1 MLTKLFRFFHHPAQ
15 RGVWLGMACAVAVW
29 GISHLSL
36 FAALEDWML
45 DACFI
50 LRGSRASSAH
60 VVIVALDDDSLRE
73 LGKPYA
79 YMSPELAEVV
89 LHLKKQGAS
98 AIGIDV
104 MVPDDMKELPNIS
117 MPGGR
122 GDAAPLGKAL
132 ELADNVVLPQW
143 HLKGEWLRPIPQW
156 RTRDNDPFAGKGA
169 DLGFINFT
177 EDSDHFVRRQQ
188 LLAQEDN
195 EEAVQFALA
204 LHARARGLPIDSIK
218 WDENGNPI
226 VGEERIPL
234 EEGRFLRIN
243 YVGPSGSFP
252 VIPFH
257 EVLADARARR
267 PSREGAG
274 GLRGAVVLI
283 GMTARGGQDYQ
294 ATPYANNSARWLP
307 GRTSGLT
314 GGTEIQ
320 GHIYATLHDRAFIR
334 PFWWPVTLLSLM
346 LVGAMLGWFFAR
358 LSLAGGFVLAL
369 GHHFAWKGVALAAFT
384 YLSWRVPMVAML
396 VLGFVLYAVTFAWR
410 WRQLRRM
417 LGVVKSEAITL
428 ALEADPRRLDPGG
441 EERELTVMF
450 SDVRGFSTF
459 SEAHKPHEVV
469 ALLNAYFTAIV
480 PVIEQ
485 NGGTINQYMGDG
497 IMVLFG
503 APASCDD
510 HALRSVRAAVA
521 MVRKVH
527 ELAEQWAKLGYPG
540 MRIGVGI
547 NTGKA
552 VVGAVGSA
560 RRLDYT
566 AIGDT
571 TNAAARIEAENKQQ
585 GTEILIS
592 AATRAALP
600 DEEAKRLG
608 CEEQG
613 RSVKVK
619 GKAEEVIIYAVVM
632 AEAGCLGTALPDD
645 GRPDVVSAAPSS

>member
-1 MLTKLFRFFHHPAQ
+1 MLTKIFRFLQHPAL
-15 RGVWLGMACAVAVW
+15 RGVWLGLACAVAVW
-29 GISHLSL
+29 AISHLSL
-36 FAALEDWML
+36 LAALEDWML

-50 LRGSRASSAH
+50 LRGTRSTSAR
-60 VVIVALDDDSLRE
+60 VVIVAIDDDSLRE

-79 YMSPELAEVV
+79 YMSPELAEVFV
-89 LHLKKQGAS
+89 HLHKQGVA
-98 AIGIDV
+98 AIGLDV
-104 MVPDDMKELPNIS
+104 MVPEDMTELPDIS
-117 MPGGR
+117 QPGGR
-122 GDAAPLGKAL
+122 GDAAPMGKAL

-143 HLKGEWLRPIPQW
+143 RLQGEWLRPIPQW
-156 RTRDNDPFAGKGA
+156 RTRHNDPFAGKGA
-169 DLGFINFT
+169 DLGFINLT
-177 EDSDHFVRRQQ
+177 EDNDHFVRRQQ
-188 LLAQEDN
+188 LLAREGD
-195 EEAVQFALA
+195 EAAVQFALA
-204 LHARARGLPIDSIK
+204 LYARARGLSIDSIQ
-218 WDENGNPI
+218 WEADGTPVVAEQP
-226 VGEERIPL
+226 VPL
-234 EEGRFLRIN
+234 EQGQFLCIN

-257 EVLADARARR
+257 KVLADARAGRVS
-267 PSREGAG
+267 PDVAG

-283 GMTARGGQDYQ
+283 GMTARGGQDYH

-307 GRTSGLT
+307 GRASGLT

-334 PFWWPVTLLSLM
+334 TPWWLTPLPSLLIF
-346 LVGAMLGWFFAR
+346 GALLGRAFAR
-358 LSLAGGFVLAL
+358 MSLGGGFLVAL
-369 GHHFAWKGVALAAFT
+369 GHHFAWKGVALAAFA
-384 YLSWRVPMVAML
+384 YLNWRVPMVAML
-396 VLGFVLYAVTFAWR
+396 LLGFVLYAVTFAWR

-450 SDVRGFSTF
+450 SDVRGFTTF
-459 SEAHKPHEVV
+459 SESHTPHEVV

-480 PVIEQ
+480 PVIEAH
-485 NGGTINQYMGDG
+485 GGTINQYMGDG

-510 HALRSVRAAVA
+510 HALRAVKAARA

-527 ELAEQWAKLGYPG
+527 ELAEQWAKLGFTG

-552 VVGAVGSA
+552 VVGAIGSA

-571 TNAAARIEAENKQQ
+571 TNTAARIEAANKDM
-585 GTEILIS
+585 GTEVLIS
-592 AATRAALP
+592 DATYQALTGNQLAELRCSKEP
-600 DEEAKRLG
+600 RPME
-608 CEEQG
+608 
-613 RSVKVK
+613 VKKKQLLVHAVD
-619 GKAEEVIIYAVVM
+619 AEGQELSGPI
-632 AEAGCLGTALPDD
+632 TSP
-645 GRPDVVSAAPSS
+645 P